1 MNSGCDHSF
10 TKKVPNKVCQ
20 NTATDEDQCSN
31 AVVSP
36 NLAAK
41 VISSPG
47 VSTDTVLTNKDTV
60 TNDSRESALGWPL
73 GASVNAGIDKTSYLN
88 SAFSLT
94 FPTVDVIIS

>member
-1 MNSGCDHSF
+1 MNSGCDRSF

-60 TNDSRESALGWPL
+60 TVIYVCAPL
-73 GASVNAGIDKTSYLN
+73 FVMYQLLHIVHTMY
-88 SAFSLT
+88 
-94 FPTVDVIIS
+94 I